1 MNKTAGPRRQGISL
15 KTKLMRGSS
24 VVALVTAIGLSSAAA
39 QSMSQL
45 RAVVSVNNQVTNQLL
60 KNPNIS
66 QAAQEA
72 AGMSA
77 ATARALHYQTQVAQA
92 LALAQQA
99 QTAARQAV
107 LGTPGNVP
115 DGLVIGGLQEVPD
128 PLPASKD
135 PSGTSTWQGADQPT
149 ETHNGKT
156 VDVNIQQT
164 QQRAI
169 LSWETFN
176 VGQNTILNFD
186 QSYKGHAET
195 GWVVLNRVV
204 GDSTSPADIL
214 GQIKAQG
221 TVLIIDTNGILFGG
235 ASQIN
240 VNSLIA
246 SALEIGHPVDPTQSD
261 SPSLT
266 YAQRNDVFLEYG
278 LLGYADQASAL
289 EQSEEYTFS
298 PYVTGDSPDYNWQV
312 GQGPITVEAG
322 ANITVN
328 NGGY

>member
-1 MNKTAGPRRQGISL
+1 MSGTTGLGRQGISL
-15 KTKLMRGSS
+15 RTRLLRGSS
-24 VVALVTAIGLSSAAA
+24 VIALVTAIGLSPAAG

-45 RAVVSVNNQVTNQLL
+45 RAAVSANNQVTNQLL
-60 KNPNIS
+60 KNPNIN
-66 QAAQEA
+66 QAAAEA

-77 ATARALHYQTQVAQA
+77 AAARALHYQQQVAQA

-107 LGTPGNVP
+107 LGNPGNVP
-115 DGLVIGGLQEVPD
+115 DGLVIGGLQEVPN

-135 PSGTSTWQGADQPT
+135 SSGLSTWQGADQPT
-149 ETHNGKT
+149 ETKHGKT
-156 VDVNIQQT
+156 VDVNIKQT

-186 QSYKGHAET
+186 QSYKGHAAP

-204 GDSTSPADIL
+204 GDSTSPAEIL
-214 GQIKAQG
+214 GQIRAQG

-235 ASQIN
+235 ASQVN

-246 SALEIGHPVDPTQSD
+246 STLEIGHALDPTQSL
-261 SPSLT
+261 PLT
-266 YAQRNDVFLEYG
+266 FQQRNELFLEYG
-278 LLGYADQASAL
+278 LLGYADQAS
-289 EQSEEYTFS
+289 Q
-298 PYVTGDSPDYNWQV
+298 
-312 GQGPITVEAG
+312 
-322 ANITVN
+322 
-328 NGGY
+328 

>member
-1 MNKTAGPRRQGISL
+1 MSGTIGIGRREISL
-15 KTKLMRGSS
+15 KGKLLRGSS
-24 VVALVTAIGLSSAAA
+24 VIALVTAIGLSSAVG

-45 RAVVSVNNQVTNQLL
+45 RAAVSANNKVTEQLL
-60 KNPNIS
+60 KNPNINE
-66 QAAQEA
+66 QAAEA

-77 ATARALHYQTQVAQA
+77 AAARALHYQEQVAQA

-107 LGTPGNVP
+107 LGEPSNVP

-128 PLPASKD
+128 PLPAGKD
-135 PSGTSTWQGADQPT
+135 STGLSTWQGADQPT

-221 TVLIIDTNGILFGG
+221 TVLDRK
-235 ASQIN
+235 S
-240 VNSLIA
+240 V
-246 SALEIGHPVDPTQSD
+246 
-261 SPSLT
+261 
-266 YAQRNDVFLEYG
+266 
-278 LLGYADQASAL
+278 
-289 EQSEEYTFS
+289 
-298 PYVTGDSPDYNWQV
+298 
-312 GQGPITVEAG
+312 
-322 ANITVN
+322 
-328 NGGY
+328 